1 MADVNANVDTEDDG
15 SSNHDKDPMDDDDSD
30 DDSDD
35 NIEDAGPSNK
45 KGPAPKISFSH
56 VHREFEVSIFFTS

>member
-1 MADVNANVDTEDDG
+1 MADVNANVETEDDG
-15 SSNHDKDPMDDDDSD
+15 SSNHEDDPMDDD

-35 NIEDAGPSNK
+35 NIGATGPSNK
-45 KGPAPKISFSH
+45 KGPVPKISFSH

>member
-1 MADVNANVDTEDDG
+1 MADVNANVETEDDG
-15 SSNHDKDPMDDDDSD
+15 SSNHEEDPMDDDDSD
-30 DDSDD
+30 D
-35 NIEDAGPSNK
+35 NIDATGPSNK

>member
-15 SSNHDKDPMDDDDSD
+15 SSNHEEDPMDDDDSD
-30 DDSDD
+30 D
-35 NIEDAGPSNK
+35 NIDATGPSNK
-45 KGPAPKISFSH
+45 KGPLPKISFSH